1 MEGFVTLASFGDLV
15 VAGACAAEAGVDLR
29 RVAAIGS
36 APCARDL
43 LLRAKRSTEWSG
55 AIPR

>member
-1 MEGFVTLASFGDLV
+1 MEVFVTLASFGDVV
-15 VAGACAAEAGVDLR
+15 VAGACAAEAGVDPR

-36 APCARDL
+36 ANCARDL
-43 LLRAKRSTEWSG
+43 LLRVKRSTEWGG